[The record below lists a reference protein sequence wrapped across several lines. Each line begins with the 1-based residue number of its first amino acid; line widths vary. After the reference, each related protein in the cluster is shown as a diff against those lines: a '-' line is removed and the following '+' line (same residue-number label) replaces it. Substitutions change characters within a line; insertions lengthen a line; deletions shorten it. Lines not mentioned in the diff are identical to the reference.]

1 LTPAQNRHPA
11 DVSGSHRH
19 LLVHVDGPL
28 HRTAPQCKLA
38 ATVLFVFAVVATPR
52 EQFWAFG
59 VYAVMVVLAAVIG
72 RVPLLGV
79 GRRLVIEVPFLLF
92 ALLLP
97 LVGRDRSVEV
107 LGLHL
112 SEPGLWAAWNI
123 IAKGTIGVAASIVL
137 ASTTTV
143 PHLLAGLER
152 LRVPRQL
159 VAITGFMVRYGD
171 VIGDDLRRMR
181 IARESRGAAGGSLRL
196 AKAVATSAG
205 TLFVR
210 SYERGERVYLA
221 MASRGY
227 TGTMPV
233 RTARATWSNWVA
245 CLAWP
250 ATAATVAVAAWRLQ

>member
-1 LTPAQNRHPA
+1 VA
-11 DVSGSHRH
+11 GSHRH
-19 LLVHVDGPL
+19 LLVHEEGPL
-28 HRTAPQCKLA
+28 HRIAPQCKLL
-38 ATVLFVFAVVATPR
+38 ATVLFVFAVVATPK

-59 VYAVMVVLAAVIG
+59 VLAGMVVVAALIG

-79 GRRLVIEVPFLLF
+79 ARRLAIEIPFLLF

-97 LVGRDRSVEV
+97 FVGRDRSVEV

-123 IAKGTIGVAASIVL
+123 VAKGTIGVAASIVL
-137 ASTTTV
+137 ASTTSV
-143 PHLLAGLER
+143 PHLLRGLER
-152 LRVPRQL
+152 LHVPRQL
-159 VAITGFMVRYGD
+159 VAITGFMARYGD
-171 VIGDDLRRMR
+171 VIGDEVRRMR
-181 IARESRGAAGGSLRL
+181 IARESRGATASTVGH

-205 TLFVR
+205 ALFVR

-227 TGTMPV
+227 AGTMPV
-233 RTARATWSNWVA
+233 RSGRATWQAWVA

-250 ATAATVAVAAWRLQ
+250 VVAAAVAVIAWRVQS